1 MPASEMNLVV
11 AGGLLPRAMLV
22 GDDGPR
28 GTVNATRIAD
38 WAHAALLREVELSP
52 KPGLV
57 DRFNSG
63 AHRDMDIETFRA
75 SAAAIAPWF
84 ATFCMLGLGECRTP
98 AAEFLVRLRGEGL
111 RAEREMFRATRGVNT
126 HKGSIFA
133 LGLLCAAAGRLG
145 GRGEALTVDALCGE
159 VALLCAGL
167 VERELQAPHEAA
179 TAGELLFQRYGLV
192 GARGEAAGGFATARQ
207 WGLAPYLAALRAGH
221 TEEAALHAAL
231 LNLMAHNADTN
242 LVARGGLAGLEYVR
256 RRAQALLVGGRIAS
270 ADYLAQLEAFDAALI
285 ERNLSPGGSA
295 DLLAV
300 SWFLACFA
308 QG

>member
-11 AGGLLPRAMLV
+11 AGGLLPRAMLAAES
-22 GDDGPR
+22 GG
-28 GTVNATRIAD
+28 GAVNATRIAD

-57 DRFNSG
+57 DRFNNG

-84 ATFCMLGLGECRTP
+84 ATFCMLGLSECRLP
-98 AAEFLVRLRGEGL
+98 AAEFLPRLRAEGM
-111 RAEREMFRATRGVNT
+111 RAEREMFRAAHGVNT

-145 GRGEALTVDALCGE
+145 GRGEVLTAEALCGE
-159 VALLCAGL
+159 VAVLCAGL
-167 VERELQAPHEAA
+167 VKRELGSTHEAG
-179 TAGELLFQRYGLV
+179 TAGELLYQRYGLD
-192 GARGEAAGGFATARQ
+192 GARGEAASGFATARH

-231 LNLMAHNADTN
+231 LNLMANNEDTN
-242 LVARGGLAGLEYVR
+242 LVARGGLSGLAYVQ
-256 RRAQALLVGGRIAS
+256 RRAQAMLEGGRIVS
-270 ADYLAQLEAFDAALI
+270 ADYLSELAAFDVALI

-308 QG
+308 QA